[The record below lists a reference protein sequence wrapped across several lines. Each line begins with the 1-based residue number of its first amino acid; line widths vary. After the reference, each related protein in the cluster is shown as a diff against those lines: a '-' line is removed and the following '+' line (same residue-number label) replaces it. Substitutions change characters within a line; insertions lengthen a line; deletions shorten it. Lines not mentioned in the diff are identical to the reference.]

1 MNWETIW
8 REHWKEIYLYI
19 YYRTNN
25 KEEAEDIAQE
35 TFMKAIRSEH
45 RYKDQDVTVIALL
58 KTIARNLMIDRWRN
72 KQKRP
77 ITTQM
82 EPHIMFESDEKGP
95 EELISDK
102 DEVRYALSLLNED
115 QQQIIKYRILQGYS
129 IKKTA
134 ELLGKTESYIKVNQ
148 FRAIEFIRNQLKND
162 DWRYCK

>member
-134 ELLGKTESYIKVNQ
+134 ELLRKTESYIKVNQ

>member
-1 MNWETIW
+1 LNWETIW
-8 REHWKEIYLYI
+8 REHWREIYLYI

-25 KEEAEDIAQE
+25 REEAEDLTQE

-77 ITTQM
+77 VTTLI
-82 EPHIMFESDEKGP
+82 EPQIVLESDEKSP
-95 EELISDK
+95 EELIAEK
-102 DEVRYALSLLNED
+102 DEVQYALSLLNED
-115 QQQIIKYRILQGYS
+115 QQQIIKHRILRGYS

-148 FRAIEFIRNQLKND
+148 FRAIEFIRNQLKKDN
-162 DWRYCK
+162 WRYYK